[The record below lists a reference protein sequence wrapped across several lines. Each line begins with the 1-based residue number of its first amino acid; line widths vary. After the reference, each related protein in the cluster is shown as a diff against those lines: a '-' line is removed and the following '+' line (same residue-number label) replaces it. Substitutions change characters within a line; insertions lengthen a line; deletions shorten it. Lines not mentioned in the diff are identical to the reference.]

1 MCEKHG
7 QFVHWY
13 IKLTLKG
20 RKETNISSMA
30 LSPVEHALK
39 LEACRNRLSQ
49 VRKAS
54 SLENL
59 TIIDAVE
66 RLGTGHH
73 FQDEIEQLLQ
83 KLYLLCRNGGF
94 QGMNLHEV
102 ALCFRLLRQQG
113 YFVPAGASAYSAN

>member
-1 MCEKHG
+1 
-7 QFVHWY
+7 
-13 IKLTLKG
+13 
-20 RKETNISSMA
+20 MA

-49 VRKAS
+49 AGKAS

-59 TIIDAVE
+59 TIIDAVH
-66 RLGTGHH
+66 RLGIAHH

-83 KLYLLCRNGGF
+83 KLYLLCRNEGF
-94 QGMNLHEV
+94 RGMNLHEV

-113 YFVPAGASAYSAN
+113 YFVPAGVSEYSAD